1 MSSSQLTGNTERGPK
16 GGRKLGLHDR
26 ALGLLAV
33 RMRSRRE
40 LEQRLLRAG
49 FEQAEVAEELQ
60 RLEAVDLVDDDA
72 FAEAFAEQAVNGRK
86 GGRAIASGLYA
97 KGVDRAT
104 IDRVVAGSTEG
115 EFDRALEFAEGR
127 ARRMHGVEPAKAHQR
142 IVGALMRRGF
152 SPDAS
157 REAARRALSVSDDE
171 E

>member
-1 MSSSQLTGNTERGPK
+1 MNTRVKGDAERGPK

-49 FEQAEVAEELQ
+49 FEAGEVAEELQ
-60 RLEAVDLVDDDA
+60 RLEAVNLIDDDA

-104 IDRVVAGSTEG
+104 IDRVVAGSTDG
-115 EFDRALEFAEGR
+115 EFERALEFAEGR
-127 ARRMHGVEPAKAHQR
+127 VRRMSGVAPPKAHKR
-142 IVGALMRRGF
+142 IVDALMRRGYT
-152 SPDAS
+152 PDTA
-157 REAARRALSVSDDE
+157 REAARRALSVPDDE
-171 E
+171 D